1 MEDGSV
7 NTGEVDLTMIL
18 KDAPFEYRPEHEV
31 YYLALQQVWEDGIL
45 TEDEQRMLEGLQE
58 SLGISINEHEF
69 LESKIEKDDSKQQLD
84 TYRRVLEQAWAD
96 GIITVDE
103 QALLDNLK
111 QKLNIS
117 DAEHVKLEI
126 EVKSKLPVKPDDMTS
141 NDENDPGYWIRKGE
155 ELWSSSDGN
164 QQDAYTAIQ
173 YFDNAIKLEP
183 LNYFA
188 WVNKGLILKKLD
200 NRDDALMCYDRA
212 ISINSDYP
220 NAWFNKG
227 VLLGCMGKLE
237 EAVECFEKVLTID
250 PNHQLAQRDK
260 QMLSEIISRKHSSR
274 IKTRTLKLK

>member
-1 MEDGSV
+1 MEDAQG
-7 NTGEVDLTMIL
+7 NTGELDLTEVF

-45 TEDEQRMLEGLQE
+45 TVDEQRMLEGLQA
-58 SLGISINEHEF
+58 SLGISLDEHDF
-69 LESKIEKDDSKQQLD
+69 LESKIEKNDSKEHLD

-103 QALLDNLK
+103 QALLENLK
-111 QKLNIS
+111 QKLNIT
-117 DAEHVKLEI
+117 DAEHAKLEM
-126 EVKSKLPVKPDDMTS
+126 EVKSKLPVRPEDMTTD
-141 NDENDPGYWIRKGE
+141 DENDPGYWIRKGE
-155 ELWSSSDGN
+155 ELWSLSDGN

-200 NRDDALMCYDRA
+200 SREEALLCYDKA
-212 ISINSDYP
+212 IGINAGYP

-237 EAVECFEKVLTID
+237 EAVECFEKVLAID

-274 IKTRTLKLK
+274 IRTRTLKLK

>member
-7 NTGEVDLTMIL
+7 NTGEVDLMMIL